1 MKEVIAKILDVLL
14 GIFKNNYKRPRLWIG
29 LGVIVMVFILVFPY
43 IDSNFFYYSRME
55 KRIQILEKLMD
66 LDEEK
71 INHNP
76 AYKDEYDSILQEVA
90 QQRERSVNSVM
101 NRAIEYVNG
110 IVASGTA
117 QGNRRLKFLSGAAL
131 SLIVLICIP
140 FMNTFK
146 RRSDKVMAFII
157 VFCITCLLGWIAA
170 ILPVLFSPWVNYLGC
185 PAAQIVLLVVAV
197 NKSNK
202 SNKKK

>member
-55 KRIQILEKLMD
+55 KRIQKLMD

-140 FMNTFK
+140 FMSTFK

-157 VFCITCLLGWIAA
+157 VYCITCLLGWIAA

-202 SNKKK
+202 SNKNNKKK

>member
-29 LGVIVMVFILVFPY
+29 LGVIVVVFILVFPY

-76 AYKDEYDSILQEVA
+76 AYKD
-90 QQRERSVNSVM
+90 
-101 NRAIEYVNG
+101 
-110 IVASGTA
+110 
-117 QGNRRLKFLSGAAL
+117 
-131 SLIVLICIP
+131 
-140 FMNTFK
+140 
-146 RRSDKVMAFII
+146 
-157 VFCITCLLGWIAA
+157 
-170 ILPVLFSPWVNYLGC
+170 
-185 PAAQIVLLVVAV
+185 
-197 NKSNK
+197 
-202 SNKKK
+202 